1 MHAKLMTWIFFESL
15 LLFFKKKFSECIS
28 ESAKMVTELHI
39 FRFAEN
45 AHCGWL
51 GSFAQFTQPVVQP
64 AVFIQLVGLQPAV

>member
-1 MHAKLMTWIFFESL
+1 
-15 LLFFKKKFSECIS
+15 
-28 ESAKMVTELHI
+28 MVTELHI

-64 AVFIQLVGLQPAV
+64 AVFGCSTGCVHTAEQPLVQPAV

>member
-1 MHAKLMTWIFFESL
+1 
-15 LLFFKKKFSECIS
+15 
-28 ESAKMVTELHI
+28 MVTELHI

-64 AVFIQLVGLQPAV
+64 AVFIQLCNRWYNRLYERSNG